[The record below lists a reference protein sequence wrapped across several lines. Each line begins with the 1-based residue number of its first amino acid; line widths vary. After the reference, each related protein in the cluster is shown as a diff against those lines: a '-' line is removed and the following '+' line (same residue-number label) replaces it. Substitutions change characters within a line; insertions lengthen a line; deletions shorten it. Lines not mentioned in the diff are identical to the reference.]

1 MKIEDIKKKYSDE
14 ELDAIYSLGLALIE
28 NGDIIKARNIF
39 DGLIQVDNTFL
50 PGLLGMIYLE
60 IEAGNFQDASKLCQR
75 ALEVN
80 PNSYETMLMYV
91 ACLISLEDFNK
102 AGTYLG
108 EIADAIEGEIIF
120 DYDIIRFY
128 KSQIIRYQNLNK

>member
-1 MKIEDIKKKYSDE
+1 
-14 ELDAIYSLGLALIE
+14 
-28 NGDIIKARNIF
+28 
-39 DGLIQVDNTFL
+39 
-50 PGLLGMIYLE
+50 MIYLE

-120 DYDIIRFY
+120 DYDVIRFY